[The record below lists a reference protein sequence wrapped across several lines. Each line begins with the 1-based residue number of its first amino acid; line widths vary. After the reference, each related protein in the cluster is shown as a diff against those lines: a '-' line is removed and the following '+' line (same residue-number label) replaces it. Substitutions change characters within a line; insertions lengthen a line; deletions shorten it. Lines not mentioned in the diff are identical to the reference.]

1 MVSTVSWYMKGMKL
15 SFLIQTTKDLINQYE
30 RYLSCKSDTTVSY
43 LGLRV
48 SKEKGVYR
56 FYAKPIALNSQE
68 KYLPSSELDTAKAIA
83 QQEYER
89 KVRMEASKT
98 LSVLKRTLERLDSC
112 KEPDEI
118 YDCLSDVRKSLVV
131 RSTPAIVDAAKWKD
145 RGYYRKHAFSIH
157 DRVIV
162 ARNGLRVRS
171 KTEEIIV
178 NIFEELEIPYIYE
191 YPIVID
197 GEWVYPDFTVLNTR
211 TGKEY
216 IYEHCGKMD
225 DPDYVERNLLR
236 KLELYAKKGIF
247 EGDNL
252 LLTFETNS
260 HPLNE
265 QYLLSFIRKHFL

>member
-1 MVSTVSWYMKGMKL
+1 MKL
-15 SFLIQTTKDLINQYE
+15 SYLIQITRSMIELSE
-30 RYLSCKSDTTVSY
+30 RYLSFLSDKPRIA
-43 LGLRV
+43 GHLRI
-48 SKEKGVYR
+48 SKEKGNTR
-56 FYAKPIALNSQE
+56 FYLKNDYSECSGHYLANSE
-68 KYLPSSELDTAKAIA
+68 METIRTLA
-83 QQEYER
+83 QQDYEKKLR
-89 KVRMEASKT
+89 REVSKT
-98 LSVLKRTLERLDSC
+98 LGVLRKSLSQLETC
-112 KEPDEI
+112 KDPEEVFTS
-118 YDCLSDVRKSLVV
+118 LSEARKSLVV
-131 RSTPAIVDAAKWKD
+131 KSTPAIADAAKWKD

-162 ARNGLRVRS
+162 TRNGLRVRS